1 MFMTVG
7 PPFGSRRPLAKLLLS
22 ARFVTS
28 RTALKRQIHLKTYTN
43 NNRIKCDDEFASL
56 KEWASMNVD
65 FWKDKYPAGIAA
77 DINPDEYQNIQAVL
91 KQSCQRFADKPAFS
105 NLGKTIT
112 YGELYELSGAFAA
125 YLQQHTDL
133 KPGDRIAVQLP
144 NVLQYPIAVFGAIR
158 AGLIVVNTNPLYT
171 AREMEHQFN
180 DSGATALVCLA
191 NMAHLAEKVVPKTA
205 VKHVIVT
212 EVGDLLP
219 PLKRL
224 LINSVIKYVK
234 KMVPAYHLPQA
245 VKFNDVLA
253 KGHGRAVNDASP
265 VSSDVAVLQYTG
277 GTTGVAKGAM
287 LTHRNLVAN
296 MLQCKALMGS
306 NLNEGSEILIT
317 PLPLY
322 HIYAFTF
329 HCMAMML
336 IGNHN
341 ILISNPRDLPSMVK
355 ELSKWKFSGF
365 VGLNTLFVALCNNEG
380 FRKLDFSA
388 LKVTLSGGMALQ
400 LAAAERWKAVT
411 GCNICEGY
419 GMTETSPVAT
429 VNPIQ
434 KIQIGTIGIPMPS
447 TLCKVITDDGVEL
460 ALGEVGELC
469 VKGPQVM
476 KGYWQREDATAEILD
491 REGWLKT
498 GDIAIIQPDGY
509 LRIVDRKKDMILV
522 SGFNVYP
529 NELEDVLTTLP
540 GVLQCAAIGVPD
552 EKSGEHIKLFIV
564 VKPGATLTKEQ
575 VMEHM
580 RANVTGY
587 KVPKAVE
594 FRDVLP
600 TTNVGKILRRELRD
614 EELKKLGLK
623 K

>member
-1 MFMTVG
+1 M
-7 PPFGSRRPLAKLLLS
+7 
-22 ARFVTS
+22 
-28 RTALKRQIHLKTYTN
+28 IEN
-43 NNRIKCDDEFASL
+43 
-56 KEWASMNVD
+56 
-65 FWKDKYPAGIAA
+65 FWKDKYPSGISP
-77 DINPDEYQNIQAVL
+77 DVDPDEYPNVQAVL

-105 NLGKTIT
+105 NLGKTLT

-125 YLQQHTDL
+125 WIQQHTDL
-133 KPGDRIAVQLP
+133 VPGDRIAVQLP
-144 NVLQYPIAVFGAIR
+144 NVLQYPVAVFGAIR

-180 DSGATALVCLA
+180 DSGAKALVCLA
-191 NMAHLAEKVVPKTA
+191 NMAHLAEKVVPKTQ

-212 EVGDLLP
+212 EVADLLS

-224 LINSVIKYVK
+224 LVNTVIKYVK
-234 KMVPAYHLPQA
+234 KMVPAYHLPDA
-245 VKFNDVLA
+245 VRFNDVLK
-253 KGHGRAVNDASP
+253 KGHGQPVAEVSPDRA
-265 VSSDVAVLQYTG
+265 DVAVLQYTG

-287 LTHRNLVAN
+287 LTHRNLIAN
-296 MLQCKALMGS
+296 MLQCRALMAS

-341 ILISNPRDLPSMVK
+341 VLISNPRDLPAMVK

-365 VGLNTLFVALCNNEG
+365 VGLNTLFVALCNNEA
-380 FRKLDFSA
+380 FRNLDFSA

-400 LAAAERWKAVT
+400 LAAAERWKQVT
-411 GCNICEGY
+411 NCPICEGY

-434 KIQIGTIGIPMPS
+434 KIQMGTIGIPVPS
-447 TLCKVITDDGVEL
+447 TLCRVIDDAGNEL
-460 ALGEVGELC
+460 AFGETGELC
-469 VKGPQVM
+469 IKGPQVM
-476 KGYWQREDATAEILD
+476 KGYWQRQEATDEMIDAD
-491 REGWLKT
+491 GWLKT

-509 LRIVDRKKDMILV
+509 LRIVDRKKDMILI

-529 NELEDVLTTLP
+529 NELEDVLVTLP
-540 GVLQCAAIGVPD
+540 GVLQCAAIGIPD
-552 EKSGEHIKLFIV
+552 EKSGEAIKVFV
-564 VKPGATLTKEQ
+564 VAKPGVTLTKDQ
-575 VMEHM
+575 IMEHM
-580 RANVTGY
+580 RANLTGY
-587 KVPKAVE
+587 KVPRSVE
-594 FRDVLP
+594 FRDSLP

-614 EELKKLGLK
+614 EELKKLGIK

>member
-1 MFMTVG
+1 M
-7 PPFGSRRPLAKLLLS
+7 
-22 ARFVTS
+22 
-28 RTALKRQIHLKTYTN
+28 IEN
-43 NNRIKCDDEFASL
+43 
-56 KEWASMNVD
+56 
-65 FWKDKYPAGIAA
+65 FWKDKYPAGITAQ
-77 DINPDEYQNIQAVL
+77 INPDEFPNIQAVL

-105 NLGKTIT
+105 NLGKTLT
-112 YGELYELSGAFAA
+112 YGELYTLSGAFAA
-125 YLQQHTDL
+125 WLQQHTDL

-144 NVLQYPIAVFGAIR
+144 NVLQYPVAVFGAMR

-180 DSGATALVCLA
+180 DSGAKALVCLA
-191 NMAHLAEKVVPKTA
+191 NMAHLAEKVVPKTQ

-212 EVGDLLP
+212 EVADLLP

-234 KMVPAYHLPQA
+234 KMVPAYNLPGA
-245 VKFNDVLA
+245 VRFNDALA
-253 KGHGRAVNDASP
+253 LGKGGAVTEANP
-265 VSSDVAVLQYTG
+265 QPNDVAVLQYTG

-296 MLQCKALMGS
+296 MLQCRALMGA
-306 NLNEGSEILIT
+306 NLQEGCEILIT

-341 ILISNPRDLPSMVK
+341 VLISNPRDLSAMVK
-355 ELSKWKFSGF
+355 ELGKWKFSGF
-365 VGLNTLFVALCNNEG
+365 VGLNTLFVALCNNDA
-380 FRKLDFSA
+380 FRALDFSA
-388 LKVTLSGGMALQ
+388 LKITLSGGMALQ
-400 LAAAERWKAVT
+400 LSVAERWKTVT
-411 GCNICEGY
+411 GCAICEGY
-419 GMTETSPVAT
+419 GMTETSPVAA
-429 VNPIQ
+429 VNPAEANQ
-434 KIQIGTIGIPMPS
+434 VGTIGIPVPS
-447 TLCKVITDDGVEL
+447 TLCKVIDDSGREL
-460 ALGEVGELC
+460 GLGEVGELC

-476 KGYWQREDATAEILD
+476 KGYWQREEATAEILD
-491 REGWLKT
+491 QDGWLKT
-498 GDIAIIQPDGY
+498 GDIAVIQPDGY
-509 LRIVDRKKDMILV
+509 MRIVDRKKDMILV

-529 NELEDVLTTLP
+529 NELEDVLASLP

-552 EKSGEHIKLFIV
+552 EKSGEVIKMFIV
-564 VKPGATLTKEQ
+564 VKPGMTLTKEQ

-587 KVPKAVE
+587 KVPRHIE
-594 FRDVLP
+594 FRDALP

-614 EELKKLGLK
+614 EELKKQGLK
-623 K
+623 KIA

>member
-1 MFMTVG
+1 M
-7 PPFGSRRPLAKLLLS
+7 
-22 ARFVTS
+22 
-28 RTALKRQIHLKTYTN
+28 IEN
-43 NNRIKCDDEFASL
+43 
-56 KEWASMNVD
+56 
-65 FWKDKYPAGIAA
+65 FWKDKYPSGISP
-77 DINPDEYQNIQAVL
+77 DVDPDEYPNVQAVL

-105 NLGKTIT
+105 NLGKTLT

-125 YLQQHTDL
+125 WIQQHTDL
-133 KPGDRIAVQLP
+133 VPGDRIAVQLP
-144 NVLQYPIAVFGAIR
+144 NVLQYPVAVFGAIR

-180 DSGATALVCLA
+180 DSGAKALVCLA
-191 NMAHLAEKVVPKTA
+191 NMAHLAEKVVPKTQ

-212 EVGDLLP
+212 EVADLLS

-224 LINSVIKYVK
+224 LVNSVIKHVK
-234 KMVPAYHLPQA
+234 KMVPAYHLPDA
-245 VKFNDVLA
+245 VRFNDVLK
-253 KGHGRAVNDASP
+253 KGHGRPVAEVSP
-265 VSSDVAVLQYTG
+265 DRADVAVLQYTG

-287 LTHRNLVAN
+287 LTHRNLIAN
-296 MLQCKALMGS
+296 MLQCRALMAS

-341 ILISNPRDLPSMVK
+341 VLISNPRDLPAMVK

-365 VGLNTLFVALCNNEG
+365 VGLNTLFVALCHNEA
-380 FRKLDFSA
+380 FRNLDFSA

-400 LAAAERWKAVT
+400 LAAAERWKQVT
-411 GCNICEGY
+411 NCPICEGY

-434 KIQIGTIGIPMPS
+434 KIQMGTIGIPVPS
-447 TLCKVITDDGVEL
+447 TLCRVIDDAGNEL
-460 ALGEVGELC
+460 AFGETGELC
-469 VKGPQVM
+469 IKGPQVM
-476 KGYWQREDATAEILD
+476 KGYWQRQEATDEMIDAD
-491 REGWLKT
+491 GWLKT

-509 LRIVDRKKDMILV
+509 LRIVDRKKDMILI

-529 NELEDVLTTLP
+529 NELEDVLVTPP
-540 GVLQCAAIGVPD
+540 GVLQCAAIGIPD
-552 EKSGEHIKLFIV
+552 EKSGEAIKVFV
-564 VKPGATLTKEQ
+564 VAKPGVTLTKDQ
-575 VMEHM
+575 IMEHM
-580 RANVTGY
+580 RANLTGY
-587 KVPKAVE
+587 KVPRSVE
-594 FRDVLP
+594 FRDSLP

-614 EELKKLGLK
+614 EELKKLGIK

>member
-1 MFMTVG
+1 M
-7 PPFGSRRPLAKLLLS
+7 
-22 ARFVTS
+22 
-28 RTALKRQIHLKTYTN
+28 IEN
-43 NNRIKCDDEFASL
+43 
-56 KEWASMNVD
+56 
-65 FWKDKYPAGIAA
+65 FWKDKYPAGITAQ
-77 DINPDEYQNIQAVL
+77 INPDEFPNIQAVL

-105 NLGKTIT
+105 NLGKTLT
-112 YGELYELSGAFAA
+112 YGELYTLSGAFAA
-125 YLQQHTDL
+125 WLQQHTDL

-144 NVLQYPIAVFGAIR
+144 NVLQYPVAVFGAMR

-180 DSGATALVCLA
+180 DSGAKALVCLA
-191 NMAHLAEKVVPKTA
+191 NMAHLAEKVVPKTQ

-212 EVGDLLP
+212 EVADLLP

-234 KMVPAYHLPQA
+234 KMVPAYNLPGA
-245 VKFNDVLA
+245 VRFNDALA
-253 KGHGRAVNDASP
+253 LGKGGAVTEANP
-265 VSSDVAVLQYTG
+265 QPNDVAVLQYTG

-296 MLQCKALMGS
+296 MLQCRALMGS
-306 NLNEGSEILIT
+306 NLHEGCEILIT

-341 ILISNPRDLPSMVK
+341 VLISNPRDLSAMVK
-355 ELSKWKFSGF
+355 ELGKWKFSGF
-365 VGLNTLFVALCNNEG
+365 VGLNTLFVALCNNDA
-380 FRKLDFSA
+380 FRALDFSA
-388 LKVTLSGGMALQ
+388 LKITLSGGMALQ
-400 LAAAERWKAVT
+400 LSVAERWKAVT
-411 GCNICEGY
+411 GCAICEGY
-419 GMTETSPVAT
+419 GMTETSPVAA
-429 VNPIQ
+429 VNPAEANQ
-434 KIQIGTIGIPMPS
+434 VGTIGIPVPS
-447 TLCKVITDDGVEL
+447 TLCKVIDDSGREL
-460 ALGEVGELC
+460 GLGEVGELC

-491 REGWLKT
+491 QDGWLKT
-498 GDIAIIQPDGY
+498 GDIAVIQPDGY
-509 LRIVDRKKDMILV
+509 MRIVDRKKDMILV

-529 NELEDVLTTLP
+529 NELEDVLAGLP

-552 EKSGEHIKLFIV
+552 EKSGEVIKMFIV
-564 VKPGATLTKEQ
+564 VKPGMTLTKEQ

-587 KVPKAVE
+587 KVPRYIE
-594 FRDVLP
+594 FRDALP

-614 EELKKLGLK
+614 EELKKQGLK
-623 K
+623 KIA

>member
-1 MFMTVG
+1 M
-7 PPFGSRRPLAKLLLS
+7 
-22 ARFVTS
+22 
-28 RTALKRQIHLKTYTN
+28 IEH
-43 NNRIKCDDEFASL
+43 
-56 KEWASMNVD
+56 
-65 FWKDKYPAGIAA
+65 FWKDKYPAGITAE
-77 DINPDEYQNIQAVL
+77 INPDDFPNIQAVL
-91 KQSCQRFADKPAFS
+91 KQSCQRFANKPAFS

-112 YGELYELSGAFAA
+112 YGELYALSGAFAA
-125 YLQQHTDL
+125 WLQQHTDL

-144 NVLQYPIAVFGAIR
+144 NVLQYPVAVFGALR

-171 AREMEHQFN
+171 TREMEHQFN
-180 DSGATALVCLA
+180 DSGAKALVCLA
-191 NMAHLAEKVVPKTA
+191 NMAHLAEKVVPKTQ

-212 EVGDLLP
+212 EVADLLP

-234 KMVPAYHLPQA
+234 KMVPAYNLPGAVRFNDALALGKGQPVTEANPQA
-245 VKFNDVLA
+245 N
-253 KGHGRAVNDASP
+253 
-265 VSSDVAVLQYTG
+265 DVAVLQYTG

-296 MLQCKALMGS
+296 MLQCRALMGS
-306 NLNEGSEILIT
+306 NLQEGCEILIT

-341 ILISNPRDLPSMVK
+341 VLISNPRDLPAMVK
-355 ELSKWKFSGF
+355 ELGKWKFSGF
-365 VGLNTLFVALCNNEG
+365 VGLNTLFVALCNNEA
-380 FRKLDFSA
+380 FRALDFSA
-388 LKVTLSGGMALQ
+388 LKITLSGGMALQ
-400 LAAAERWKAVT
+400 LSVAERWKTVT
-411 GCNICEGY
+411 GCAICEGY
-419 GMTETSPVAT
+419 GMTETSPVAA
-429 VNPIQ
+429 VNPAEANQ
-434 KIQIGTIGIPMPS
+434 VGTIGIPVPS
-447 TLCKVITDDGVEL
+447 TLCKVIDDAGNEL
-460 ALGEVGELC
+460 PLGEVGELC

-491 REGWLKT
+491 SEGWLKT
-498 GDIAIIQPDGY
+498 GDIALIQADGY
-509 LRIVDRKKDMILV
+509 MRIVDRKKDMILV

-529 NELEDVLTTLP
+529 NELEDVLAALP

-552 EKSGEHIKLFIV
+552 EKSGEVIKVFIV
-564 VKPGATLTKEQ
+564 VKPGMTLTKEQ

-587 KVPKAVE
+587 KVPKFIE
-594 FRDVLP
+594 FRDALP

-614 EELKKLGLK
+614 EELKKQGLK
-623 K
+623 KIA

>member
-1 MFMTVG
+1 M
-7 PPFGSRRPLAKLLLS
+7 
-22 ARFVTS
+22 
-28 RTALKRQIHLKTYTN
+28 IDN
-43 NNRIKCDDEFASL
+43 
-56 KEWASMNVD
+56 
-65 FWKDKYPAGIAA
+65 FWKDKYPSGIPA
-77 DINPDEYQNIQAVL
+77 DINPDEYPNVQAVL

-125 YLQQHTDL
+125 WIQQHTDL
-133 KPGDRIAVQLP
+133 QPGDRIAVQLP

-180 DSGATALVCLA
+180 DSGAKALVCLA
-191 NMAHLAEKVVPKTA
+191 NMAHLAEKVVPRTQIRQ
-205 VKHVIVT
+205 VIVT
-212 EVGDLLP
+212 EVADMLSP
-219 PLKRL
+219 FKRL

-234 KMVPAYHLPQA
+234 KMVPAYHLPKA
-245 VKFNDVLA
+245 IKFNYVLGKGRGQPVTDV
-253 KGHGRAVNDASP
+253 SP
-265 VSSDVAVLQYTG
+265 GSVDVAVLQYTG

-287 LTHRNLVAN
+287 LTHRNLIAN
-296 MLQCKALMGS
+296 MLQCRALMAS
-306 NLNEGSEILIT
+306 NLDEGCEIIIT

-336 IGNHN
+336 LGNHN
-341 ILISNPRDLPSMVK
+341 ILISNPRDLPAMVK

-365 VGLNTLFVALCNNEG
+365 VGLNTLFVALCNSDG
-380 FRKLDFSA
+380 FRNLDFSA

-400 LAAAERWKAVT
+400 QAAAERWKQVT
-411 GCNICEGY
+411 GCQVCEGY

-429 VNPIQ
+429 VNPSQ
-434 KIQIGTIGIPMPS
+434 YVQMGSIGIPVPS
-447 TLCKVITDDGVEL
+447 TLCKVIDDAGNEL
-460 ALGEVGELC
+460 AFGETGELC
-469 VKGPQVM
+469 IKGPQVM
-476 KGYWQREDATAEILD
+476 KGYWQRQEATDEMID
-491 REGWLKT
+491 SEGWLKT

-509 LRIVDRKKDMILV
+509 IRIVDRKKDMILI

-529 NELEDVLTTLP
+529 NELEDVLATLP

-552 EKSGEHIKLFIV
+552 EKSGETIKVFV
-564 VKPGATLTKEQ
+564 VAKPGVTLTKEQ
-575 VMEHM
+575 VMAHM
-580 RANVTGY
+580 RANLTGY
-587 KVPKAVE
+587 KVPRSVE

-614 EELKKLGLK
+614 EELKKLGVK